1 MSFDL
6 TPSAL
11 EWQAKI
17 RRFVDDELIPW
28 EIEAEMND
36 GEIPPDVADRH
47 EKMSIELGL
56 SRMDVPEEWGG
67 LAVPTLDQVVA
78 AEQIGRV
85 TNALGWC
92 YPEAQSWMFEACN
105 EDQLQRFVLPMMR
118 GEKHFCYAITEE
130 GAGSNVD
137 DISATARR
145 EGNQY
150 VVDGVKWHVTSANL
164 ADTILVQAKITD
176 GPNAGSHGLFF
187 VDSGADGISTV
198 RNPAYTHTYRHHHPI
213 LRFEGVEVAPEN
225 LIGEEGEG
233 MDYTYAW
240 FRRERL
246 MIAARACGAGER
258 LIEEATEFAKTRVIG
273 GVPIGEQQLIQAM
286 LADCVVDLHAARL
299 VTYEAA
305 EAHDRDLDLKA
316 LHARCSVAKLLA
328 SEATGRIADRAVQ
341 IFGGRG
347 YMRENVAERFYR
359 ELRVDRIW
367 EGTSEIQR
375 LIIANGLM
383 KRGLSGTIGFA

>member
-1 MSFDL
+1 MSFTL

-11 EWQAKI
+11 DWQSRI
-17 RRFVDDELIPW
+17 RRFVDEELIPW
-28 EIEAEMND
+28 EVEAEMND
-36 GEIPPDVADRH
+36 GEIPAEIAARH
-47 EKMSIELGL
+47 EKTAIELGM
-56 SRMDVPEEWGG
+56 SRLDVPKEWGG
-67 LAVPTLDQVVA
+67 LAVPVLDQVAA

-105 EDQLQRFVLPMMR
+105 DGQIERFVLPMMR

-137 DISATARR
+137 DIQATARK

-150 VVDGVKWHVTSANL
+150 VIDGVKWHVTSANL
-164 ADTILVQAKITD
+164 ADTILVQAKIAD
-176 GPNAGSHGLFF
+176 GPNAGAHGLFF
-187 VDSGADGISTV
+187 VDADAEGISTL
-198 RNPAYTHTYRHHHPI
+198 RNPAYTHTYRHHHPV
-213 LRFEGVEVAPEN
+213 LRFEGVKVAPEN
-225 LIGEEGEG
+225 LIGAEGEG

-258 LIEEATEFAKTRVIG
+258 LIEEATGFAKARVIG
-273 GVPIGEQQLIQAM
+273 GTPIIEHQLIQAM

-305 EAHDRDLDLKA
+305 EAHDRGLDLKI

-375 LIIANGLM
+375 LIIANGLS
-383 KRGLSGTIGFA
+383 KRGLAGTIGFA

>member
-6 TPSAL
+6 PESARI
-11 EWQAKI
+11 WRDRI
-17 RRFVDDELIPW
+17 RRFVDDELLPW
-28 EIEAEMND
+28 EQHAEMND
-36 GEIPPDVADRH
+36 GEIPADTAARH
-47 EKMSIELGL
+47 EKIALELGL
-56 SRMDVPEEWGG
+56 SRMDVPESRGG
-67 LAVPTLDQVVA
+67 LALPILDQVAA

-92 YPEAQSWMFEACN
+92 YPEAQGWMFEACN
-105 EDQLQRFVLPMMR
+105 EDQIARFVLPMMR

-130 GAGSNVD
+130 SAGSSVE
-137 DISATARR
+137 DIAATARR
-145 EGNQY
+145 DGADY
-150 VVDGVKWHVTSANL
+150 VVDAVKWHVTSANL
-164 ADTILVQAKITD
+164 SDTILVQAKIV
-176 GPNAGSHGLFF
+176 GGQNAGAHGLFF
-187 VDSGADGISTV
+187 VDADAPGISTV

-213 LRFEGVEVAPEN
+213 LQFEGVRVPVEN
-225 LIGEEGEG
+225 LIGREGEG
-233 MDYTYAW
+233 MDFTYAW

-246 MIAARACGAGER
+246 MIAARCCGAAER
-258 LIEEATEFAKTRVIG
+258 LIEEASAFAATRIVG
-273 GVPIGEQQLIQAM
+273 GVPIGETQMIQAM
-286 LADCVVDLHAARL
+286 LADSLVDLQAARL

-305 EAHDRDLDLKA
+305 AAHDRGLDLKT
-316 LHARCSVAKLLA
+316 LHARCSIAKLLA
-328 SEATGRIADRAVQ
+328 SEAAGRIADRSVQ

-383 KRGLSGTIGFA
+383 KRGLEGTIGMA

>member
-1 MSFDL
+1 LSFEL
-6 TPSAL
+6 TPGARD
-11 EWQAKI
+11 WRDRI
-17 RRFVDDELIPW
+17 RRFVDEELLPW
-28 EIEAEMND
+28 EQEAEMSD
-36 GEIPPDVADRH
+36 GEIPADVAARH
-47 EKMSIELGL
+47 EKLAIELGL
-56 SRMDVPEEWGG
+56 SRMDVPERWGG
-67 LAVPTLDQVVA
+67 LALPILDQVAA

-92 YPEAQSWMFEACN
+92 YPEAQGWMFEACD
-105 EDQLQRFVLPMMR
+105 EDQLDAFVLPMMR

-137 DISATARR
+137 DIEATARR
-145 EGNQY
+145 DGDAY
-150 VVDGVKWHVTSANL
+150 VIDAVKWHVTSANL
-164 ADTILVQAKITD
+164 SDTILVQAKIV
-176 GPNAGSHGLFF
+176 GGANEGAHGLFF
-187 VDSGADGISTV
+187 VDAGTPGISTI

-213 LRFEGVEVAPEN
+213 LRFEGVRVPADN
-225 LIGEEGEG
+225 LIGREGEG
-233 MDYTYAW
+233 MDFTYAW

-246 MIAARACGAGER
+246 MIAARCCGAAER
-258 LIEEATEFAKTRVIG
+258 LIEEASAFAASRVVG
-273 GVPIGEQQLIQAM
+273 GVPIGDNQLVRAM
-286 LADCVVDLHAARL
+286 LADCLVDLHAARL

-305 EAHDRDLDLKA
+305 AAHDRGLDLKA

-328 SEATGRIADRAVQ
+328 SEAAGRVADRAVQ

-383 KRGLSGTIGFA
+383 KRGLEGTIGMA